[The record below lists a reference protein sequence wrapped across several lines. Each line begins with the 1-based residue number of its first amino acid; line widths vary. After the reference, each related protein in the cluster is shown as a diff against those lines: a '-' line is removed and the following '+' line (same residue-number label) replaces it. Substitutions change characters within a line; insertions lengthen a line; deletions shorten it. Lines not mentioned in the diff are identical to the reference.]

1 MGQYFR
7 GVCLRDDKQTIK
19 AHVVSYDFNDGAK
32 LMEHSWIR
40 NPFVRSFER
49 LILNNPSSVVWAGDY
64 AERFMEQTENTYDL
78 CTPDTRYS
86 KSLKMVALREGRYIV
101 NHTKKEYVDKQRVAR
116 SVDGW
121 RIHPLPLLTCEGN
134 GEGGGDFYGESGKE
148 YVGIWARDV
157 ISIEGN
163 KPEGYT
169 QIKPNFVE

>member
-64 AERFMEQTENTYDL
+64 AEPLEGQEVNTFDL
-78 CTPDTRYS
+78 CEIDTKVQPNQS
-86 KSLKMVALREGRYIV
+86 VGLREGRYIV

-116 SVDGW
+116 SIDGW

-134 GEGGGDFYGESGKE
+134 GQGGGDFYGESGKE